1 MTLAAVQ
8 IHAILANERRRRA
21 IDQLVAARAPL
32 SVSNLAT
39 YIAEDESGESPPP
52 KALRESVYGSLVQ
65 THLPTLQSAG
75 VITYDLES
83 KIVSLTPQARNLR
96 MYQEL
101 VGPGGVTWADW
112 YRLCGLVGLLVIL
125 GSLLSVPIVAAV
137 DPILWTSAALFAFAV
152 LSASHLWSYRF
163 SMPLWFPRR

>member
-21 IDQLVAARAPL
+21 IDQLVATRTPL
-32 SVSNLAT
+32 SASELAT
-39 YIAEDESGESPPP
+39 YVAEEESGESPPP

-75 VITYDLES
+75 VITYDLEC
-83 KIVSLTPQARNLR
+83 KMVSLTPQARNIR
-96 MYQEL
+96 IYQEL
-101 VGPGGVTWADW
+101 VGPAGVTWADW
-112 YRLCGLVGLLVIL
+112 YRVCGLVGLLIIL

-137 DPILWTSAALFAFAV
+137 DPILWTSAALFTFAA

-163 SMPLWFPRR
+163 SIPLWFPRR